1 MYKEKD
7 GELFFKNPYD
17 NSEDLDEDDRKFLK
31 KVLFEINKLRFKDNN
46 FSYKSEDDKSLLS
59 FIKNNPQYLWVP
71 LEKASSSTRWS
82 NPGKYF
88 EDFKRR
94 VRGYCKNPTLFFKEM
109 YEDILTD

>member
-1 MYKEKD
+1 M
-7 GELFFKNPYD
+7 
-17 NSEDLDEDDRKFLK
+17 DEDDRKFLK
-31 KVLFEINKLRFKDNN
+31 KALFEINKLRFKDNN
-46 FSYKSEDDKSLLS
+46 EDDKSL
-59 FIKNNPQYLWVP
+59 KNNPQYLWVP